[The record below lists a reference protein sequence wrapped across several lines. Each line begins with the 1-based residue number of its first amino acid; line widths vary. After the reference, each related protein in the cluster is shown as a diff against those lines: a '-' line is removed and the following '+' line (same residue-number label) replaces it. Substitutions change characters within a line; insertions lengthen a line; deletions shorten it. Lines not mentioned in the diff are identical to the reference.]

1 MNKKFLEQYMKT
13 EPTTTDKKYLFL
25 VDSQDVAFAIISSG
39 YCAVWLSSE
48 SEYYYDL
55 ESFLEYMDKIAMA
68 GTYQMDYCYVPACLR
83 KKSNDA
89 LEQYFKENHLNFHPG
104 WMLFKDKEYLIKFEN
119 QEELKTTL
127 AAFILRFERNPR
139 EQPDIDKFHRYN
151 EKGKRIGVFDME
163 IVDHLIQTVPFFM
176 VGSTPYIYNHGV
188 YEEDIHG
195 NRLKYQIQKLLYRDC
210 IKSNTIQAIY
220 NLLISQPQ
228 VHRKFSDLNN
238 QPSHWVNFLN
248 GYYDVLTNKMI
259 EHDAKYLSINQIAFN
274 YYPERKQDILG
285 GGETIK
291 KYLSISLPDK
301 EEQMTFWQ
309 YMGYCMTTDTRFQ
322 KFLTFKGQ
330 DGTGKSI
337 AVSLIQYIVGQNN
350 CSCVSLQDLNKRF
363 YPTALYGKLLNACA
377 DIPSIRMESDDIIKK
392 ATGEDSM
399 LYEKK
404 GQDPMQFF
412 SYAKLLFSANKIPKY
427 SGDKSNALYR
437 RMLILEMN
445 HIIPEN
451 QKDRSLKEKLFREAD
466 YAIHMAMIALRK
478 LFEDE
483 HFTESNHSLMC
494 VEKLRQSSDSVQAF
508 LAEKTQR
515 KDKASIMRSRVYE
528 AYVQFCEDYG
538 REPLNKA
545 NFFED
550 MEDKGVYTKKTNK
563 GIVYRDI
570 DWAEEDFVLVESED
584 EIPFEQMSLV
594 TK

>member
-1 MNKKFLEQYMKT
+1 M
-13 EPTTTDKKYLFL
+13 
-25 VDSQDVAFAIISSG
+25 
-39 YCAVWLSSE
+39 
-48 SEYYYDL
+48 
-55 ESFLEYMDKIAMA
+55 
-68 GTYQMDYCYVPACLR
+68 
-83 KKSNDA
+83 KKSNDT
-89 LEQYFKENHLNFHPG
+89 LEQYFKDNHLNFHPG
-104 WMLFKDKEYLIKFEN
+104 WMLFKDKEYLAKIEN
-119 QEELKTTL
+119 HEELKATL

-176 VGSTPYIYNHGV
+176 VGSTVYIYNHGV
-188 YEEDIHG
+188 YEEDING

-210 IKSNTIQAIY
+210 IKSNTIQAVY
-220 NLLISQPQ
+220 NLLVSQPQ
-228 VHRKFSDLNN
+228 VHRSFSDLNN

-248 GYYDVLTNKMI
+248 GYYDVLTNEMI
-259 EHDAKYLSINQIAFN
+259 EHDSKYLSINQIAFN
-274 YYPERKQDILG
+274 YYPERKQEVLA
-285 GGETIK
+285 GGEAIK

-330 DGTGKSI
+330 GGTGKSI
-337 AVSLIQYIVGQNN
+337 AVSLFQYIVGQNN
-350 CSCVSLQDLNKRF
+350 SSCVSLQDLNMRF
-363 YPTALYGKLLNACA
+363 YPTILFGKLLNACA

-392 ATGEDSM
+392 ATGEDCM

-404 GQDPMQFF
+404 GKDPTMFF

-451 QKDRSLKEKLFREAD
+451 QKDRSLKEKLYVEGD

-483 HFTESNHSLMC
+483 HFTESTHSIMC
-494 VEKLRQSSDSVQAF
+494 VEKLRPSSDSVQAF

-515 KDKASIMRSRVYE
+515 KEKSSILRSRVYE
-528 AYVQFCEDYG
+528 AYVQFCEGYG

-550 MEDKGVYTKKTNK
+550 MEDKGFSTKKTNK

-570 DWAEEDFVLVESED
+570 EWTEADFIPIESED
-584 EIPFEQMSLV
+584 ENPFEQMSLV

>member
-1 MNKKFLEQYMKT
+1 
-13 EPTTTDKKYLFL
+13 
-25 VDSQDVAFAIISSG
+25 
-39 YCAVWLSSE
+39 
-48 SEYYYDL
+48 
-55 ESFLEYMDKIAMA
+55 
-68 GTYQMDYCYVPACLR
+68 
-83 KKSNDA
+83 
-89 LEQYFKENHLNFHPG
+89 
-104 WMLFKDKEYLIKFEN
+104 
-119 QEELKTTL
+119 
-127 AAFILRFERNPR
+127 
-139 EQPDIDKFHRYN
+139 
-151 EKGKRIGVFDME
+151 
-163 IVDHLIQTVPFFM
+163 
-176 VGSTPYIYNHGV
+176 
-188 YEEDIHG
+188 
-195 NRLKYQIQKLLYRDC
+195 
-210 IKSNTIQAIY
+210 
-220 NLLISQPQ
+220 
-228 VHRKFSDLNN
+228 
-238 QPSHWVNFLN
+238 
-248 GYYDVLTNKMI
+248 MI
-259 EHDAKYLSINQIAFN
+259 EHDSKYLSINQIAFH
-274 YYPERKQDILG
+274 YYPERMHDVLEG
-285 GGETIK
+285 GKAIK

-330 DGTGKSI
+330 GGTGKSI

-451 QKDRSLKEKLFREAD
+451 QKDRSLKEKLFSEAD
-466 YAIHMAMIALRK
+466 YAIHMAMLALRK

-483 HFTESNHSLMC
+483 HFTESNHSIMC

-515 KDKASIMRSRVYE
+515 KDKSSILRSRVYE
-528 AYVQFCEDYG
+528 SYVQFCEDYG

-550 MEDKGVYTKKTNK
+550 MEDKGFYTKKTNK

-570 DWAEEDFVLVESED
+570 DWAEDDFVPLESED

-594 TK
+594 TKQ